1 MLDVAWWPSVHMWE
15 FHPFH
20 KPAGEVVWSSFY
32 RQRNRSP
39 ERSLLYQGHGQ
50 GAAEWNFISGF
61 LTPEG
66 MRLAKH
72 QLIRSPPQPHP
83 RWLYELW
90 PLKCLV
96 SFSSMTGSLNLFSA
110 TWKWKVKVAQF
121 VSNSLRPHGLYSP
134 WNSPGQN
141 TRVGSFSLLQGNLP
155 NPGIKPRSPTS
166 QVGSLPA
173 EPQEKPKNTGVSSLS
188 LLQWIFPTQE
198 LNRSLLHCRRT
209 LYQLSY
215 QGSPFSQL
223 RASKIDRWQ
232 ISCVCV
238 CVLVKW

>member
-1 MLDVAWWPSVHMWE
+1 MLPGGPQCTCESFTLFTNLPGKLYDPRFTDKETGAQKDHCCIKVTAKEQLNGILSLVFSLQKECGWQSTN
-15 FHPFH
+15 
-20 KPAGEVVWSSFY
+20 WS
-32 RQRNRSP
+32 
-39 ERSLLYQGHGQ
+39 E
-50 GAAEWNFISGF
+50 A
-61 LTPEG
+61 
-66 MRLAKH
+66 
-72 QLIRSPPQPHP
+72 PPQPHP
-83 RWLYELW
+83 WWLYELW